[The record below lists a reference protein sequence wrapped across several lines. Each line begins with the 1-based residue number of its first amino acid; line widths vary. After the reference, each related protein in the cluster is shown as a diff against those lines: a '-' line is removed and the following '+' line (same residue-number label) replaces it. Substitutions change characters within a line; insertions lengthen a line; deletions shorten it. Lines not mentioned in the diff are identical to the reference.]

1 MPASPPL
8 VGKFV
13 AVRREIVRK
22 LRQVGVVETVA
33 HIMKKMSAEM
43 KQRRS
48 EDPHIPDQLDSE
60 FGIDTSGLI
69 RVGALDIPDNR
80 LEHAFAYQPVS
91 SEFLLQ
97 TLETLPLQYDQWV
110 FIDIGSGKGRA
121 LLLAS
126 RFAFKEIVG
135 VELSPTL
142 CDTARQN
149 VARYRDPL
157 QKCKRIQVLCQD
169 ALDYRFPNENIVL
182 FFYNPFG
189 EAMTQLLASNV
200 QQALLANGKQL
211 YLIYVNPLFR
221 TVWDDLDLLEAIQ
234 ACDKHAI
241 FRTRR
246 S

>member
-1 MPASPPL
+1 MPASPPP

-33 HIMKKMSAEM
+33 HIMKKMGAEM
-43 KQRRS
+43 R
-48 EDPHIPDQLDSE
+48 QLGSGHRQGADSFDTE
-60 FGIDTSGLI
+60 FGIETSGLI

-91 SEFLLQ
+91 SEFLLH
-97 TLETLPLQYDQWV
+97 TLQSLPLHYDEWV

-126 RFAFKEIVG
+126 RFSFKEIVG
-135 VELSPTL
+135 VELSPML

-157 QKCKRIQVLCQD
+157 QKCPRIRVVCQD
-169 ALDYRFPNENIVL
+169 AVDYRLPNENIVL

-189 EAMTQLLASNV
+189 ESMTQRLASNV
-200 QQALLANGKQL
+200 QQALSANSKEL
-211 YLIYVNPLFR
+211 YLIYVNPVFR
-221 TVWDDLDLLEAIQ
+221 KVWDELGGLEPIQ
-234 ACDKHAI
+234 ASDKYAI

-246 S
+246 P